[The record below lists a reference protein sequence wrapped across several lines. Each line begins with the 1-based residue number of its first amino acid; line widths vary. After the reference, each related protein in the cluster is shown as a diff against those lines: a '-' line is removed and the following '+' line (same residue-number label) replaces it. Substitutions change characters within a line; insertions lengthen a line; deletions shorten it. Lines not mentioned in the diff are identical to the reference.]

1 MFNIAWFILALLL
14 LAAAFAELIVNSYF
28 PMWMLF
34 AMAVLCLGIGQTQIR
49 VRRLKPISPA
59 MTVESQSPSLS
70 LCRISRNIGSA

>member
-34 AMAVLCLGIGQTQIR
+34 AMAVLCFGIGQILQT
-49 VRRLKPISPA
+49 LEDLFYKLNY
-59 MTVESQSPSLS
+59 MTSCLNEIDDKLYD
-70 LCRISRNIGSA
+70 LERKDK